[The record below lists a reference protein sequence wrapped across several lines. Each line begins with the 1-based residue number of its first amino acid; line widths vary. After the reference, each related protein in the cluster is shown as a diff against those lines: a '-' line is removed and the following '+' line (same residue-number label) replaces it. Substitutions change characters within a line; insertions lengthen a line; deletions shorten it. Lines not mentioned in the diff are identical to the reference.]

1 MSYEHLY
8 RRRHHSYTAS
18 ELSWR
23 RAAAAYSGGQAYLEQ
38 ALIRHVS
45 ESAPEF
51 IERKA
56 RAYYLNYPRK
66 IARAITQYVLA
77 QEPRREHA
85 DPKLI
90 EDFSRSGLRVNEVMR
105 QFSTYLN
112 IFGSAWMLVDM
123 PAFAGDLDAGV
134 QVAERIRPYAV
145 ALNPLEV
152 PDWAFGSDGRLLWA
166 VISQTVFD
174 NRDPFSEPLV
184 LPRRTLWTREKWQI
198 IAPEVSGQ
206 CRVVAEGSHGLGQ
219 VPLIRYEESDGSGI
233 NANHW
238 FEDVIKI
245 SDAILNNE
253 SEAQMNAVKQMFGL
267 IVIGER
273 FANQA
278 RNYKLPATGAGD
290 ETFSHILAR
299 SSALIETPEEKG
311 ISRYISPSGIE
322 TKALRDENIAL
333 KKELFDIVG
342 LAVQKESRTEQ
353 SAESKAWDY
362 LHVGQYLA
370 TRADILEQV
379 ENQAWQLFHLWDNAI
394 PVPQIGYNREFTNL
408 ELKNTIDAILG
419 LATVN
424 AGEEYQREIARAA
437 AGLLKRV
444 AGIAPENYQN
454 IVAEIAGMN
463 RSEII

>member
-1 MSYEHLY
+1 MSYEYLY
-8 RRRHHSYTAS
+8 RRRHQNYLAA
-18 ELSWR
+18 EPFWR
-23 RAAAAYSGGQAYLEQ
+23 RALAAYSGGQTYLDQ

-45 ESAPEF
+45 EALPEF
-51 IERKA
+51 MERRA

-77 QEPRREHA
+77 QTPRRERA
-85 DPKLI
+85 DAGLC

-105 QFSTYLN
+105 QFSTCLN

-123 PAFAGDLDAGV
+123 PGFAGELDAAE
-134 QVAERIRPYAV
+134 QAAERIRPYAV
-145 ALNPLEV
+145 VLNPLEV

-166 VISQTVFD
+166 IVSQNSVD
-174 NRDPFSEPLV
+174 NRDPFSEPV
-184 LPRRTLWTREKWQI
+184 AVCRRTLWTRERWRV
-198 IAPEVSGQ
+198 IAPDAGGE
-206 CRVVAEGSHGLGQ
+206 CRITAEGCHGLGR
-219 VPLIRYEESDGSGI
+219 VPLVRYEETDGNGI

-278 RNYKLPATGAGD
+278 KHFKSQPNSNGAED
-290 ETFSHILAR
+290 SFSHILAR
-299 SSALIETPEEKG
+299 SSALIETPDEKG

-322 TKALRDENIAL
+322 TKTLREENIAL

-342 LAVQKESRTEQ
+342 LAIQKDNRTEQ
-353 SAESKAWDY
+353 SAESKAWDH
-362 LHVGQYLA
+362 LHVGQFLA

-379 ENQAWQLFHLWDNAI
+379 ENQTWQFFHAWDSTITL
-394 PVPQIGYNREFTNL
+394 PQVCYNREFAQL
-408 ELKNTIDAILG
+408 EMNSTITAILG
-419 LATVN
+419 LATIN
-424 AGEEYQREIARAA
+424 GGKEYQREIARAA
-437 AGLLKRV
+437 AAVLNRV
-444 AGIAPENYQN
+444 TGTAPQNYQQ
-454 IVAEIAGMN
+454 IIAEIAAM
-463 RSEII
+463 EAT